1 MAFFNTIPA
10 DDASAQTLLPSK
22 SKTSLRGVVVAAAV
36 ASFALGAVFATATQS
51 KVAPSAVAQAAFHSH
66 HHRDPCADC
75 SMGGCQCWGPETY
88 GCDQRHCK
96 NAQYVQCDAQC

>member
-1 MAFFNTIPA
+1 MAVVFNTIPA
-10 DDASAQTLLPSK
+10 DDASTQTLLPSK
-22 SKTSLRGVVVAAAV
+22 SKTSLRRVVVAAAV

-75 SMGGCQCWGPETY
+75 SIGVSTT
-88 GCDQRHCK
+88 
-96 NAQYVQCDAQC
+96 